1 MGLVAIRRWSALSD
15 PAGRSGPTLGF
26 GRRSRTL
33 VTCVA
38 LCLTGPGPSASA
50 PGAVPAAWPEALYN
64 PRPLADDLILPLPC
78 GGGLAFRPVATP
90 ADNPRTQLIGP
101 FAGAL
106 GRYLLIGKYEVTG
119 LQYQTVQAQT
129 AGQSCPAL
137 PGPPATTQANQQVV
151 AQTGVSR
158 IDAVNFAAQ
167 LSRWLQANAGSI
179 PACDQGARPCLP
191 RVDGR
196 PAFVRLPLE
205 LEWEYAA
212 RGGSLVSAETYA
224 QRRYPMPEGLERHA
238 WFNRNADGEI
248 APIGRRLP
256 NPLGLHDIYGN
267 AWEVMNDPYSSAQF
281 PGQVGG
287 DCLRGGGIHSNDD
300 ELWADVRVEVQPYDT
315 AGDVKTADTGF
326 RVVLAV
332 PVVTVAARR
341 PTASTAPAAA
351 SAPALAT
358 APATPQPAVPP
369 VSRSA
374 SAPAPVADGR
384 VRIAVDTSA
393 IIMVDGEVKGAAG
406 EGRPLVLAG
415 LPRGKHHI
423 EAQAANHQGAEMQ
436 VDLASARVAEVSLH
450 LEPTPERSETLL
462 ALKPDQR
469 QRIRAKLNQLGFSI
483 DPADNRFDQGF
494 RQALRLF
501 QHQARLPVTGYLNAA
516 TLTLLERRAAVAR
529 PLPAPPTSPPSPTAG
544 PAARASATP
553 VRPGGRYLQ
562 FPDSEPAERWMDP
575 ILP

>member
-1 MGLVAIRRWSALSD
+1 M
-15 PAGRSGPTLGF
+15 
-26 GRRSRTL
+26 
-33 VTCVA
+33 TCA
-38 LCLTGPGPSASA
+38 AFCLTGAGPAATAPATA

-64 PRPLADDLILPLPC
+64 PRPLVDDLILPLPC

-90 ADNPRTQLIGP
+90 ADNPRTQLVGP

-106 GRYLLIGKYEVTG
+106 GRYLLIGKYEVTS
-119 LQYQTVQAQT
+119 LQYQAVQAQ
-129 AGQSCPAL
+129 AASQPCPVL
-137 PGPPATTQANQQVV
+137 PGPPATAPANKQVV
-151 AQTGVSR
+151 AQTGASR

-179 PACDQGARPCLP
+179 PTCDQGAKPCLP

-212 RGGSLVSAETYA
+212 RGGSLVSAEIYA

-256 NPLGLHDIYGN
+256 NPLGLHDLYGN
-267 AWEVMNDPYSSAQF
+267 AWEVMNDPYSSSQF

-287 DCLRGGGIHSNDD
+287 DCLRGGGIHSNED
-300 ELWADVRVEVQPYDT
+300 ELRADVRVEVQPYDT

-332 PVVTVAARR
+332 PVVTSVARR
-341 PTASTAPAAA
+341 SAASAAPVSAALAPASA
-351 SAPALAT
+351 SAPAS
-358 APATPQPAVPP
+358 PQSAAPP
-369 VSRSA
+369 VSRPAPTPA
-374 SAPAPVADGR
+374 SAPVADGR
-384 VRIAVDTSA
+384 VRIEVDTSA
-393 IIMVDGEVKGAAG
+393 IIMIDGEVKGAAG

-415 LPRGKHHI
+415 LPRGNHRI
-423 EAQAANHQGAEMQ
+423 EAQAAHHQGADVQ
-436 VDLASARVAEVSLH
+436 VELAGTRVAEVSLH
-450 LEPTPERSETLL
+450 LEPTPERAETLL

-501 QHQARLPVTGYLNAA
+501 QHQALLPVTGYLNAA
-516 TLTLLERRAAVAR
+516 TLTLLERRATAAR
-529 PLPAPPTSPPSPTAG
+529 PLPPPPTAG
-544 PAARASATP
+544 PPARANVTP